1 MKSDTFKYSL
11 LFGII
16 YFVQGTGTPSSGIAG
31 QPILY
36 LLKEVMRLSASQS
49 AYFLALMGMAWNIK
63 PVYGILS
70 DFFPLLGYRRKSY
83 LVLVNVLALSS
94 WITLSSMNSYN
105 YYSILVILMTCSMGF
120 AFSDV
125 LCDALMVEKGQPLNM
140 TGRFQAIQWAFISL
154 ASVISGIGGG
164 YVAEHLSYQSIFLTA
179 SFFPLLTVIGTFIV
193 VGEEKKEVDRGK
205 IWANLSIIKEILRWK
220 TFWVVISF
228 IFLWNFSP
236 SFGTP
241 LLYYMRDELG
251 FSKIF
256 IGTLEAIGSGAG
268 IIGSLIF
275 WKYCRKLSIKKLLN
289 ISVAIGTISISS
301 YLGLVGI
308 KSAIL
313 LYFLVGAI
321 FMIAHLTVL
330 DLAARSCPKGIE
342 GTVFA
347 LLMSVFNIGSMGSRF
362 LGGWLYDVVGLN
374 PLIMISALFTAGC
387 WLIIPLLKESSMCQR

>member
-179 SFFPLLTVIGTFIV
+179 SFFPLLTIITTFIV

-205 IWANLSIIKEILRWK
+205 IWTNLAVIKEILSWK

-236 SFGTP
+236 SFGAP

-387 WLIIPLLKESSMCQR
+387 WLIIPLLKESSMYQK